1 MVSSKGLSIEDRTI
15 LRSQIIDK
23 GGVVDLAQEKI
34 GKKLKFKIKKVK
46 ATERRHNMINP
57 KKGEKASKIIQ
68 KKF

>member
-46 ATERRHNMINP
+46 ATERHNMINP